1 MMERPSGYYW
11 AFIFDNWVVVQHSEG
26 YTYGIGTPCELG
38 TPEDPVPDTKF
49 GPRLEPPPPTS
60 DYDKRWLDSNQTTFF
75 QDSGYPGI
83 ALDQNFAFW
92 FCDGTG
98 SETWGPYDT
107 LEQAQYA
114 LKQYAESI

>member
-1 MMERPSGYYW
+1 MMERSSGYYW
-11 AFIFDNWVVVQHSEG
+11 AFIFDNWVVVQHSVG

-60 DYDKRWLDSNQTTFF
+60 YHNKRSMYNNQTTFF
-75 QDSGYPGI
+75 RNSGYPGI
-83 ALDQNFAFW
+83 ALDQDFAFW
-92 FCDGTG
+92 FWDETG
-98 SETWGPYDT
+98 SQACGPYDT

-114 LKQYAESI
+114 LKQYMESI